1 MEPGDMLVESRMERK
16 KRETRQKIIKVAMD
30 LFQKQGFYD
39 TTMEQIAEVADI
51 ARKTLY
57 NHFPVKEA
65 IVDEY
70 VRGVSKE
77 FAQEIIDSVKNL
89 PDTKA
94 RLLAA
99 LDKAYAWVEIN
110 PEITGICLG
119 YRFKNMCHGS
129 AYNEGETGTQR
140 IMAEII
146 RYGQETGEIRRD
158 ISIKLLVLQL
168 DILRGT
174 VVMGWLGD
182 KSKYKLRKEI
192 AKIVDLF
199 IYGAVDRQESQAK
212 AGGAITEE

>member
-1 MEPGDMLVESRMERK
+1 MEPGNMPGEGRMERK
-16 KRETRQKIIKVAMD
+16 KRETRQKIVKVAMD
-30 LFQKQGFYD
+30 LFQRQGFNN

-70 VRGVSKE
+70 VKGVSKD

-89 PDTKA
+89 PDTRA

-99 LDKAYAWVEIN
+99 LDKAYEWVEIN

-119 YRFKNMCHGS
+119 YRFKNVCQGS
-129 AYNEGETGTQR
+129 TYSSDGETGTQR
-140 IMAEII
+140 VMAEII
-146 RYGQETGEIRRD
+146 KHGQETGEIRRD

-168 DILRGT
+168 DILRGA
-174 VVMGWLGD
+174 VVMNWLGD
-182 KSKYKLRKEI
+182 KSKYELRKEI

-199 IYGAVDRQESQAK
+199 IYGAIDRKESQS
-212 AGGAITEE
+212 